1 MHLSGHRILITGGSV
16 GIGFALAKAFHERE
30 NQITISARR
39 DGPLEDAASRLPG
52 VHTVVA
58 DMTKEEDLR
67 QLVEAAVN
75 RMGGISILV
84 NNAGLQWNDRYGED
98 DADTV
103 LDHVDSEIGTNFTG
117 AVKLTTLALPF
128 LKREE
133 VAAIVNV
140 SSVLAIAPK
149 ASAPVYCATKAAV
162 HSFTM
167 ALRYQLEASAPNI
180 AVFEVL
186 PPGVD
191 TAMTAGRQFKKMSP
205 DALALT
211 LMNGLARDK
220 LEILPGQSRL
230 LATLHSISPKAAYR
244 AMKTR

>member
-1 MHLSGHRILITGGSV
+1 MHISNHRVLVTGGSV

-30 NQITISARR
+30 NQVTISARR

-67 QLVEAAVN
+67 QLVDAAVD

-84 NNAGLQWNDRYGED
+84 NNAGLQWSDRYGED
-98 DADTV
+98 DTDTV

-117 AVKLTTLALPF
+117 VVKLTTLALPF

-133 VAAIVNV
+133 AAAIVNV

-180 AVFEVL
+180 MVFEVL

-191 TAMTAGRQFKKMSP
+191 TAMTAGRQFKKMTP

-211 LMNGLARDK
+211 LMNGMARDR
-220 LEILPGQSRL
+220 LEIHPGTTRV
-230 LATLHSISPKAAYR
+230 LATLHSISPKAALR
-244 AMKTR
+244 MMKMR